1 MFIACPQCRA
11 VMPENAAF
19 CPGCGL
25 RMIAVPAAVNPP
37 SGRFR
42 DNLAAALAYVSFVPA
57 VILLRL
63 HSYNRNRL
71 VRFHALQSIF
81 FAIAAVLFAIVVRI
95 LFALLSLIP
104 RFGYLFAWLAV
115 FVAVLAGLMVWLVL
129 LIKALQGERFKLPV
143 IGRLAERVVAG

>member
-1 MFIACPQCRA
+1 MFIACPQCHA
-11 VMPENAAF
+11 VMPEGAAF
-19 CPGCGL
+19 CPGCGR
-25 RMIAVPAAVNPP
+25 RMIVAPAAVSPP
-37 SGRFR
+37 VRFR
-42 DNLAAALAYVSFVPA
+42 ENLMAALAYVSFVPA
-57 VILLRL
+57 LILLRL
-63 HSYNRNRL
+63 QSYKGNRL
-71 VRFHALQSIF
+71 VRFHAVQSIF

-143 IGRLAERVVAG
+143 IGRLAERV